1 MHLLDEW
8 KAGRPSW
15 KNGPKFV
22 PVGEAGDVVPP
33 DVTPPELLVL
43 LQVEGKLVI
52 PQEIRQKFLGDPIRS
67 VEWKA
72 ILKKFDKIHGPNGST
87 PAAVAPVTPSGGSA
101 VNPAG
106 TPGGAAGDEDVWKN
120 IFPDEPKTLEEL
132 ISKYEPS
139 STFSAPG
146 GSLVVKVVEGPKFF
160 LAAPVAGAL
169 DDQTPVITHGA
180 GTWLLDSKAEKMLK
194 DCLLLADASLDVVY
208 FLKTYKPYI
217 YTSYILFVIQHHV
230 MPPHVPSA
238 TVLYSSI
245 RPTPC
250 DFLPTCPPK
259 NQSV

>member
-1 MHLLDEW
+1 MRLGCPVVGATCDLGCHKLSSKLLRMHLLDEW
-8 KAGRPSW
+8 KAGKPSW
-15 KNGPKFV
+15 KNGPKYV
-22 PVGEAGDVVPP
+22 PAAEAGDVVPP

-52 PQEIRQKFLGDPIRS
+52 PQEIRQKYLGDPVRS

-72 ILKKFDKIHGPNGST
+72 ILKKFDKVHGSNGST
-87 PAAVAPVTPSGGSA
+87 PGKAAVAPVTPSAGSA
-101 VNPAG
+101 VPPPG
-106 TPGGAAGDEDVWKN
+106 TPGGAAAEAPGGDDVWKN

-132 ISKYEPS
+132 VSKYEPS

-194 DCLLLADASLDVVY
+194 DCLLLADASLDA
-208 FLKTYKPYI
+208 I
-217 YTSYILFVIQHHV
+217 
-230 MPPHVPSA
+230 
-238 TVLYSSI
+238 
-245 RPTPC
+245 
-250 DFLPTCPPK
+250 
-259 NQSV
+259 